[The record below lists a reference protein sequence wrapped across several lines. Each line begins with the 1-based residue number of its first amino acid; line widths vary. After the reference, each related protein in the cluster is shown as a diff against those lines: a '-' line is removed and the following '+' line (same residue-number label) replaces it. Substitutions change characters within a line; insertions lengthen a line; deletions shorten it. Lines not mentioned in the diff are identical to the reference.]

1 MARNGLLRQ
10 ANFGLPCLLDHS
22 SLLVRTGLTDAEDDL
37 LTFFSYLP
45 RWLVPGMILAGTERP
60 RVSTSTRA
68 DPVSLDKVLFCMT
81 AVARS
86 ADGAALSIAPLRVES
101 TKAPRSGPPKRG

>member
-1 MARNGLLRQ
+1 
-10 ANFGLPCLLDHS
+10 
-22 SLLVRTGLTDAEDDL
+22 
-37 LTFFSYLP
+37 
-45 RWLVPGMILAGTERP
+45 MILAGTERP

-101 TKAPRSGPPKRG
+101 QRRPVRDRPNGAELMKTSQGVAG